1 MLNIVFLDGY
11 SLNDADLSA
20 VKALGNY
27 TGYNFTTPEQVL
39 ERAAEADVLI
49 VNKVKITADIINA
62 LPRLRLICE
71 AASAVPSLSA
81 AGPQATGVD
90 RRIDTA
96 AAAARGIP
104 VLNAKGYSTYSVAE
118 ATLGGAIAMLRE
130 VTYYDTFVKDGRYS
144 ASSRLFNYDR
154 PTRRLYGRRWGVIGL
169 GAIGHTVAG
178 MAEAFGCEVA
188 YHSISG
194 AKRAEKYPEK
204 SLDELLAWADIV
216 SIHSPL
222 NDKTRGLIGK
232 AQLERMKHD
241 AILINVARGGI
252 VDEKALADALDN
264 NTIAGAVVDVFSK
277 EPMPAENPLLHVK
290 DPYKLLLSPHNA
302 WSAKESI
309 DNLVAAIAENI
320 ISFKRDNGIND

>member
-27 TGYNFTTPEQVL
+27 TGYDFTTPEQVL

-49 VNKVKITADIINA
+49 VNKVKITANIINS
-62 LPRLRLICE
+62 LPRLKLICE
-71 AASAVPSLSA
+71 AA
-81 AGPQATGVD
+81 TGID
-90 RRIDTA
+90 NIDTA

-130 VTYYDTFVKDGRYS
+130 VIYYDTFVKNGRYS
-144 ASSRLFNYDR
+144 ASTRLFNYDR

-264 NTIAGAVVDVFSK
+264 DTIAGAVIDVFSN
-277 EPMPAENPLLHVK
+277 EPMSAENPLLHVK

-320 ISFKRDNGIND
+320 ISFKRDNNIND

>member
-27 TGYNFTTPEQVL
+27 TGYDFTTPEQVL

-49 VNKVKITADIINA
+49 VNKVKITANIINS
-62 LPRLRLICE
+62 LPRLKLICE
-71 AASAVPSLSA
+71 AA
-81 AGPQATGVD
+81 TGID
-90 RRIDTA
+90 NIDTA

-130 VTYYDTFVKDGRYS
+130 VIYYDTFVKDGRYS
-144 ASSRLFNYDR
+144 ASTRLFNYDR

-264 NTIAGAVVDVFSK
+264 DTIAGAVIDVFSN
-277 EPMPAENPLLHVK
+277 EPMSAENPLLHVK

-309 DNLVAAIAENI
+309 NNLVAAIAENI
-320 ISFKRDNGIND
+320 ISFKRDNNIND

>member
-27 TGYNFTTPEQVL
+27 TGYDFTTPEHVL

-49 VNKVKITADIINA
+49 VNKVKITANIINS
-62 LPRLRLICE
+62 LPRLKLICE
-71 AASAVPSLSA
+71 AA
-81 AGPQATGVD
+81 TGID
-90 RRIDTA
+90 NIDTA

-130 VTYYDTFVKDGRYS
+130 VIYYDTFVKDGRYS
-144 ASSRLFNYDR
+144 ASTRLFNYDR

-264 NTIAGAVVDVFSK
+264 DTIAGAVIDVFSN
-277 EPMPAENPLLHVK
+277 EPMSAENPLLHVK

-309 DNLVAAIAENI
+309 NNLVAAIAENI
-320 ISFKRDNGIND
+320 ISFKRDNNIND

>member
-27 TGYNFTTPEQVL
+27 TGYDFTTPEQVL

-71 AASAVPSLSA
+71 AA
-81 AGPQATGVD
+81 TGID
-90 RRIDTA
+90 NIDTA

-309 DNLVAAIAENI
+309 NNLVAAIAENI
-320 ISFKRDNGIND
+320 ISFKHDNGIND

>member
-1 MLNIVFLDGY
+1 MLLCICCGTRPHRY

-27 TGYNFTTPEQVL
+27 TGYDFTTPEQVL

-49 VNKVKITADIINA
+49 VNKVKITANIINS
-62 LPRLRLICE
+62 LPRLKLICE
-71 AASAVPSLSA
+71 AA
-81 AGPQATGVD
+81 TGID
-90 RRIDTA
+90 NIDTA

>member
-1 MLNIVFLDGY
+1 MLNIVFLHGY

-27 TGYNFTTPEQVL
+27 TGYDFTTPEQVL

-49 VNKVKITADIINA
+49 VNKVKITANIINS
-62 LPRLRLICE
+62 LPRLKLICE
-71 AASAVPSLSA
+71 AA
-81 AGPQATGVD
+81 TGID
-90 RRIDTA
+90 NIDTA

-130 VTYYDTFVKDGRYS
+130 VIYYDTFVKNGRYS
-144 ASSRLFNYDR
+144 ASTRLFNYDR

-264 NTIAGAVVDVFSK
+264 DTIAGAVIDVFSN
-277 EPMPAENPLLHVK
+277 EPMSAENPLLHVK

-309 DNLVAAIAENI
+309 NNLVAAIAENI
-320 ISFKRDNGIND
+320 ISFKRDNNIND

>member
-27 TGYNFTTPEQVL
+27 TGYDFTTPEQVL

-49 VNKVKITADIINA
+49 VNKVKITANIINS
-62 LPRLRLICE
+62 LPRLKLICE
-71 AASAVPSLSA
+71 AA
-81 AGPQATGVD
+81 TGID
-90 RRIDTA
+90 NIDTT

-144 ASSRLFNYDR
+144 VSSRLFNYDR

-232 AQLERMKHD
+232 AQLKRMKHD

-264 NTIAGAVVDVFSK
+264 DTIAGAVIDVFSN
-277 EPMPAENPLLHVK
+277 EPMSAENPLLHVK

-309 DNLVAAIAENI
+309 NNLVAAIAENI
-320 ISFKRDNGIND
+320 ISFKRDNSIND

>member
-27 TGYNFTTPEQVL
+27 TGYEFTAPEQVL

-71 AASAVPSLSA
+71 AA
-81 AGPQATGVD
+81 TGID
-90 RRIDTA
+90 NIDTA

-144 ASSRLFNYDR
+144 ASTRLFNYDR
-154 PTRRLYGRRWGVIGL
+154 PTRRLYGRRWGIIGL
-169 GAIGHTVAG
+169 GAIGRTVAG

-188 YHSISG
+188 YHSVSG
-194 AKRAEKYPEK
+194 AKRAEKYQEK
-204 SLDELLAWADIV
+204 NLDELLAWADIV

-232 AQLERMKHD
+232 AQLEHMKHD

>member
-27 TGYNFTTPEQVL
+27 TGYDFTTPEQVL

-49 VNKVKITADIINA
+49 VNKVKITANIINS
-62 LPRLRLICE
+62 LPRLKLICE
-71 AASAVPSLSA
+71 AA
-81 AGPQATGVD
+81 TGID
-90 RRIDTA
+90 NIDTA

-130 VTYYDTFVKDGRYS
+130 VIYYDTFVKDGRYS
-144 ASSRLFNYDR
+144 ASTRLFNYDR

-232 AQLERMKHD
+232 AQLGRMKHD

-264 NTIAGAVVDVFSK
+264 NTIAGAVIDVFSN
-277 EPMPAENPLLHVK
+277 EPMSAENPLLHVK

-320 ISFKRDNGIND
+320 ISFKHDNNIND

>member
-27 TGYNFTTPEQVL
+27 TGYDFTTPEQVL

-49 VNKVKITADIINA
+49 VNKVKITANIINS

-71 AASAVPSLSA
+71 AA
-81 AGPQATGVD
+81 TGID
-90 RRIDTA
+90 NIDTA

-130 VTYYDTFVKDGRYS
+130 VIYYDTFVKDGRYS
-144 ASSRLFNYDR
+144 ASTRLFNYDR

-264 NTIAGAVVDVFSK
+264 DTIAGAVIDVFSN
-277 EPMPAENPLLHVK
+277 EPMSAENPLLHVK

-309 DNLVAAIAENI
+309 NNLVAAIAENI
-320 ISFKRDNGIND
+320 ISFKRDNNIND

>member
-27 TGYNFTTPEQVL
+27 TGYDFTTPEQVL

-49 VNKVKITADIINA
+49 VNKVKITANIINS
-62 LPRLRLICE
+62 LPRLKLICE
-71 AASAVPSLSA
+71 AA
-81 AGPQATGVD
+81 TGID
-90 RRIDTA
+90 NIDTA

-178 MAEAFGCEVA
+178 MAGTFGCEVA

>member
-27 TGYNFTTPEQVL
+27 TGYDFTTPEQIL

-49 VNKVKITADIINA
+49 VNKVKITANIINS
-62 LPRLRLICE
+62 LPRLKLICE
-71 AASAVPSLSA
+71 AA
-81 AGPQATGVD
+81 TGID
-90 RRIDTA
+90 NIDTA

-194 AKRAEKYPEK
+194 AKRTEKYPEK

-264 NTIAGAVVDVFSK
+264 NTIAGAVIDVFSN
-277 EPMPAENPLLHVK
+277 EPMSAENPLLHVK

-309 DNLVAAIAENI
+309 NNLVAAIAENI
-320 ISFKRDNGIND
+320 ISFKHDNSIND

>member
-27 TGYNFTTPEQVL
+27 TGYEFTAPEQVL
-39 ERAAEADVLI
+39 ERAAKADVLI

-71 AASAVPSLSA
+71 AA
-81 AGPQATGVD
+81 TGID
-90 RRIDTA
+90 NIDTA

-144 ASSRLFNYDR
+144 ASTRLFNYDR
-154 PTRRLYGRRWGVIGL
+154 PTRRLYGRRWGIIGL
-169 GAIGHTVAG
+169 GAIGRTVAG
-178 MAEAFGCEVA
+178 MAETFGCEVA
-188 YHSISG
+188 YHSVSG
-194 AKRAEKYPEK
+194 AKRAEKYQEK
-204 SLDELLAWADIV
+204 NLDELLAWADIV

>member
-27 TGYNFTTPEQVL
+27 TGYDFTTPEQVL

-49 VNKVKITADIINA
+49 VNKVKITANIINS
-62 LPRLRLICE
+62 LPRLKLICE
-71 AASAVPSLSA
+71 AA
-81 AGPQATGVD
+81 TGID
-90 RRIDTA
+90 NIDTA

-130 VTYYDTFVKDGRYS
+130 VIYYDTFVKDGRYS
-144 ASSRLFNYDR
+144 ASTRLFNYDR

-252 VDEKALADALDN
+252 VDEKALADALHN
-264 NTIAGAVVDVFSK
+264 NTIAGAVIDVFSN
-277 EPMPAENPLLHVK
+277 EPMSAENPLFHVK

-320 ISFKRDNGIND
+320 ISFKHDNNIND

>member
-1 MLNIVFLDGY
+1 MLNIVFWDGY

-27 TGYNFTTPEQVL
+27 TGYDFTTPEQVL

-71 AASAVPSLSA
+71 AA
-81 AGPQATGVD
+81 TGID
-90 RRIDTA
+90 NIDTA

-309 DNLVAAIAENI
+309 NNLVAAIAENI